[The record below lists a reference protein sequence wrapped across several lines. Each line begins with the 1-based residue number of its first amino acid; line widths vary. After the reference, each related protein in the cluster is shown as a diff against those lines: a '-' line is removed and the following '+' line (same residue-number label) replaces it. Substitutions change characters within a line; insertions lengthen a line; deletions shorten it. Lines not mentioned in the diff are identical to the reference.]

1 MPKLR
6 HLISALRPR
15 HWPKHAVL
23 FAPLVFARELFNPPL
38 LARALLAFAV
48 FCLVSGS
55 VYLINDL
62 ADIESDRRHPVKRNR
77 PLASG
82 RIGTRFAAAAAALL
96 LAASL
101 ALAWPL
107 GATFFATVIGYFGLF
122 LAYSFYLKHVILVDV
137 LTIAVGYFL
146 RVVAGAFAIGV
157 EVSGWL
163 VSSMIFLAL
172 FLALCKR
179 RSELEYPE
187 AVNHRRILQEYSVPL
202 LDQLISITTA
212 STLISYTLYTV
223 SPETLEKFHTPYL
236 VLTVPFVVYG
246 IFRYLYLVHAQG
258 HGESPT
264 EVFLTD
270 KPLLADVALWV
281 AVAVIILFL

>member
-1 MPKLR
+1 M
-6 HLISALRPR
+6 RPR

-23 FAPLVFARELFNPPL
+23 FAPLVFARDLFNPPL
-38 LARALLAFAV
+38 VARALLAFAI

-62 ADIESDRRHPVKRNR
+62 ADVESDRRHPIKRNR
-77 PLASG
+77 PLAAG
-82 RIGTRFAAAAAALL
+82 KLGPGFAAAAAVILL
-96 LAASL
+96 LSAVVLSA
-101 ALAWPL
+101 PL
-107 GATFFATVIGYFGLF
+107 GRGFLGTVLGYFLLF

-137 LTIAVGYFL
+137 LVIAVGYFI
-146 RVVAGAFAIGV
+146 RVVAGALAIAV
-157 EVSGWL
+157 EISGWL

-179 RSELEYPE
+179 RSELNYPE

-202 LDQLISITTA
+202 LDQLISVATA

-246 IFRYLYLVHAQG
+246 IFRYLYLVHQQG

-270 KPLLADVALWV
+270 RPLLADVGLWV
-281 AVAVIILFL
+281 LTVVAILFL